1 MLKATLLTVF
11 FLSISN
17 THANI
22 VINGTRILYPEK
34 SKEVIVQLI
43 NNGDAPSLV
52 QSWIDDGNIK
62 STPETA
68 NVPFLLSP
76 PVIKVNPNNGQH
88 LRIKK
93 IPANLPTDRE
103 SVFFLNVLDIP
114 PTPENLHGQNT
125 IQLAIKTRI
134 KLFYRPAALNGPV
147 DSALSRLKF
156 IAEHKQL
163 RIINESPFNI
173 TIANIENI
181 QKDKLLNEPLMI
193 SPFAHEITLT
203 TKTINPGQKY
213 WIMYVDDL
221 GAYKRHTITSQ

>member
-1 MLKATLLTVF
+1 MHKATLLAVF
-11 FLSISN
+11 FLSITN

-22 VINGTRILYPEK
+22 VINGTRILYHEK

-43 NNGDAPSLV
+43 NNGDSPALV
-52 QSWIDDGNIK
+52 QSWIDDGDIK

-93 IPANLPTDRE
+93 LPAKLPTDRE

-114 PTPENLHGQNT
+114 PFPENLHGQNT
-125 IQLAIKTRI
+125 VQLAIKSRI
-134 KLFYRPAALNGPV
+134 KLFYRPAVLNGSV
-147 DSALSRLKF
+147 DSALSKLKF
-156 IAEHKQL
+156 ISEEKQF

-181 QKDKLLNEPLMI
+181 QKDKLLNESLMI
-193 SPFAHEITLT
+193 SPFTHKIALT
-203 TKTINPGQKY
+203 KKNIERGQMY
-213 WIMYVDDL
+213 SVMYVDDQ
-221 GAYKRHTITSQ
+221 GAYKYYTINSQ